1 MNPLIVEA
9 VDSTSY
15 IGRII
20 GEPISVMVVMAAIY
34 TGSSL
39 QMEIEVYEELI
50 KAYKDLKFR

>member
-15 IGRII
+15 IGRTIR
-20 GEPISVMVVMAAIY
+20 EPISVMVVMAAIY

-39 QMEIEVYEELI
+39 QMEIEVY
-50 KAYKDLKFR
+50 